1 MFFEVLSATLYD
13 LAVGFGLAALA
24 ALFLYLL
31 VRSGRKLTQRENER
45 RCGVHVEEVE
55 PAFSQF
61 PPKWKPASSSFAEDH
76 RTRERVGL

>member
-1 MFFEVLSATLYD
+1 MILDGLSATAHD

-31 VRSGRKLTQRENER
+31 VLSNRALKKREDKR